1 MINLF
6 ISCCCNVHF
15 FLLAVIQRQQSAIIL
30 LHWLSGANS
39 SNDRIDCVCESA
51 RTLKNI
57 PLKRPITL
65 HMTFSR
71 SLKVRQHFFHSC
83 ARSRSLR
90 INICLMQL
98 NVAAFGCDAYALR
111 LYHLSLSYRWHY
123 VINNNN
129 NENNLVSTFTLH
141 SFSAL
146 IHSRAQ
152 RRR

>member
-15 FLLAVIQRQQSAIIL
+15 FLLAVIQRRQSAIIL

-39 SNDRIDCVCESA
+39 SNDRIDGVCVCAHIEKHPIKASHYIAYDVQPLAKSSSTFFPVVRVSA
-51 RTLKNI
+51 RS
-57 PLKRPITL
+57 
-65 HMTFSR
+65 F
-71 SLKVRQHFFHSC
+71 
-83 ARSRSLR
+83 R
-90 INICLMQL
+90 INVCLMQL